1 MVARWFAIPLWKR
14 VFGALLAG
22 IIFGLIAGQ
31 DAALIK
37 PVGDIFI
44 RLIKML
50 VVPLIFVSLISG
62 VTAMEDVSKLGRL
75 GVKTIGTFF
84 VTSALAV
91 TTGLVMANLIGPG
104 IGAPSE
110 GLELPGVA
118 PAQVTA
124 VDTLLNIIPTNPV
137 QALADGTVLQI
148 IFFALLVGFAIKKV
162 GSAADPVRHFFN
174 GATEVILRITHW
186 VMEFTPFGVFALIA
200 SVVGTTGLGVLQS
213 LGWLALTL
221 YAASIFHMLVVPTLL
236 VGLVARLNIFQ
247 FYRGIFDAQLVA
259 FSTSTSAGT
268 LPVTM
273 SCLQENIGVSRSVA
287 SFVLPM
293 GATVNMDGTAI
304 YLGIVAVFATQMFG
318 MDLTMAQYGTVIL
331 TCTLISI
338 GTAAVPSASLALMPM
353 VLTPIGMPVEIV
365 GLVATVDRPMDM
377 MRTLTNVTGDAAVA
391 TTVAKSEGELD
402 SEIFAHR
409 PVA

>member
-1 MVARWFAIPLWKR
+1 MVAKWFQIPLWKR
-14 VFGALLAG
+14 VLGALLAG
-22 IIFGLIAGQ
+22 IVFGLLVGA

-37 PVGDIFI
+37 PAGDLFI

-50 VVPLIFVSLISG
+50 VVPLIFVSLVSG
-62 VTAMEDVSKLGRL
+62 ITAMEDVSKLGRL
-75 GVKTIGTFF
+75 GVKTLGTFF
-84 VTSALAV
+84 VTSAFAV
-91 TTGLVMANLIGPG
+91 TTGLVMANVIGPG
-104 IGAPSE
+104 IGAPKE
-110 GLELPGVA
+110 GLTLPTVA

-137 QALADGTVLQI
+137 AALADGTVLQI
-148 IFFALLVGFAIKKV
+148 IFFALMLGFAIKKV

-174 GATEVILRITHW
+174 AAAEVVLKITHW

-213 LGWLALTL
+213 LGLLALTL
-221 YAASIFHMLVVPTLL
+221 YAACLLHMIVVPSLL
-236 VGLVARLNIFQ
+236 VGLVARLNVFE
-247 FYRGIFDAQLVA
+247 FYRGIFDAQLVSY
-259 FSTSTSAGT
+259 STSTSAGT

-304 YLGIVAVFATQMFG
+304 YLGIVAVFAAQMFG
-318 MDLTMAQYGTVIL
+318 MDLTAAQYGTIVL
-331 TCTLISI
+331 TCTLVSI

-353 VLTPIGMPVEIV
+353 VLTPIGMPVDIV
-365 GLVATVDRPMDM
+365 GLVATVDRPLDM
-377 MRTLTNVTGDAAVA
+377 MRTVTNVTGDAAVA

-402 SEIFAHR
+402 IEIFHHR

>member
-1 MVARWFAIPLWKR
+1 
-14 VFGALLAG
+14 
-22 IIFGLIAGQ
+22 
-31 DAALIK
+31 
-37 PVGDIFI
+37 
-44 RLIKML
+44 
-50 VVPLIFVSLISG
+50 
-62 VTAMEDVSKLGRL
+62 
-75 GVKTIGTFF
+75 
-84 VTSALAV
+84 
-91 TTGLVMANLIGPG
+91 
-104 IGAPSE
+104 
-110 GLELPGVA
+110 
-118 PAQVTA
+118 
-124 VDTLLNIIPTNPV
+124 
-137 QALADGTVLQI
+137 
-148 IFFALLVGFAIKKV
+148 
-162 GSAADPVRHFFN
+162 
-174 GATEVILRITHW
+174 
-186 VMEFTPFGVFALIA
+186 
-200 SVVGTTGLGVLQS
+200 VLQS

>member
-22 IIFGLIAGQ
+22 VIFGLIAGQ

-91 TTGLVMANLIGPG
+91 TTGLVMANILRPG
-104 IGAPSE
+104 VGAPSE
-110 GLELPGVA
+110 GLELPSVA
-118 PAQVTA
+118 PAQVSA
-124 VDTLLNIIPTNPV
+124 IDTLLNIIPTNPV

-148 IFFALLVGFAIKKV
+148 IFFALLIGFAIKKV

-174 GATEVILRITHW
+174 GATEVVLRITHW

-221 YAASIFHMLVVPTLL
+221 YVASIFHMLVVPTLL

-259 FSTSTSAGT
+259 YSTSTSAGT

-318 MDLTMAQYGTVIL
+318 MDLTVAQYGTIIL

-365 GLVATVDRPMDM
+365 GLVATVDRPLDM

>member
-247 FYRGIFDAQLVA
+247 FYRG
-259 FSTSTSAGT
+259 
-268 LPVTM
+268 
-273 SCLQENIGVSRSVA
+273 
-287 SFVLPM
+287 
-293 GATVNMDGTAI
+293 
-304 YLGIVAVFATQMFG
+304 
-318 MDLTMAQYGTVIL
+318 
-331 TCTLISI
+331 
-338 GTAAVPSASLALMPM
+338 
-353 VLTPIGMPVEIV
+353 
-365 GLVATVDRPMDM
+365 
-377 MRTLTNVTGDAAVA
+377 
-391 TTVAKSEGELD
+391 
-402 SEIFAHR
+402 
-409 PVA
+409 

>member
-1 MVARWFAIPLWKR
+1 MVARWFEIPLWKR

-22 IIFGLIAGQ
+22 VIFGLVAGN

-50 VVPLIFVSLISG
+50 VVPLIFVSLVSG
-62 VTAMEDVSKLGRL
+62 ITAMEDVSKLGRL
-75 GVKTIGTFF
+75 GVKTIGTFL
-84 VTSALAV
+84 VTSAFAV

-104 IGAPSE
+104 IGAPRE
-110 GLELPGVA
+110 GLELPTVA

-148 IFFALLVGFAIKKV
+148 IFFALLIGFAIKKV
-162 GSAADPVRHFFN
+162 GSPADPVRHFFN
-174 GATEVILRITHW
+174 GATEVVLRITHW

-200 SVVGTTGLGVLQS
+200 YVVGTTGLGVLQS
-213 LGWLALTL
+213 LGWLAITH
-221 YAASIFHMLVVPTLL
+221 YSASILHMMIVPTLL

-259 FSTSTSAGT
+259 YSTSTSAGT

-304 YLGIVAVFATQMFG
+304 YLGIIAVFSAQMFG
-318 MDLTMAQYGTVIL
+318 MDLTMAQYGTIIL

-365 GLVATVDRPMDM
+365 GLVATVDRPLDM
-377 MRTLTNVTGDAAVA
+377 MRTVTNVTGDAAVA
-391 TTVAKSEGELD
+391 TTVANSEGELD
-402 SEIFAHR
+402 KDIFAHR